1 MKSKLM
7 LSGLMMLGVAL
18 SSCKKCAECHY
29 DTSNGNIEIGE
40 YCGDDLKEIEK
51 SGFEV
56 NGEVFEVHCHDH

>member
-1 MKSKLM
+1 MKNKLIFSV
-7 LSGLMMLGVAL
+7 LLMSIAL

-29 DTSNGNIEIGE
+29 DTNNGHIEIGE

-56 NGEVFEVHCHDH
+56 QGEVFEVHCHDH